1 MWSWRTIARAAAVAL
16 ATLTAPNL
24 VMAQGA
30 GTITGTVRDRETKAV
45 QDAVQVFVQ
54 GTNYGTYTRPN
65 GTYTIVGVP
74 PGTYTVVA
82 KRVGYAQSE
91 VENVVVRIDVTRTVD
106 IEITATQSLNAV
118 KVEAPPVPIIEQGVV
133 GANTVITNETISAL
147 PVTSIGEVLALQQ
160 GYQEVPQNTNLISLA
175 EERRNTT
182 QPVRVR
188 GSRGG
193 STVSAIDGVSVNNPI
208 TGTQAIQ
215 LNTSAVG
222 QTSFNQG
229 YMSPQYGGGLAGIIN
244 SVVREGGERF
254 QGSLQYQT
262 SSIAGA
268 LGSRPDELQAQHFF
282 NGYIQ
287 GPVPGTINKLRY
299 SLSGQIQSQK
309 GRVLKFDD
317 DVNRFD
323 EPDLDPNNE
332 QGSPQTLD
340 IEQGWRAFGG
350 TQNQQ
355 IVGKLTFLPNQTL
368 KFTVTGVDQSRQS
381 LSYDR
386 RYYLTYGGD
395 PWNRVTTLMDSLGL
409 SGSRNYQ
416 TIIQGSVRDASHMW
430 SARAE
435 KRFSRSNFSFSF
447 GQVGLNRLTCN
458 VWQGVCTE
466 DRYWRPNFNDDFIA
480 PFTPVG
486 VPYSG
491 TDLFYGGEDYT
502 TTYGRLD
509 YVTQLTD
516 HHNVQIG
523 TSLSRHDVVYD
534 EVQGLRGNSGIAQVV
549 NQLYRAKPIEI
560 SSYLQDRIEYD
571 FLVVDF
577 GIRYDYGLAKGSGFT
592 NPLNA
597 TNATTAREVCNGTA
611 PGISETPFAENGLTG
626 VLACLQSAPNSNGKP
641 TLLDSATKLAQVDD
655 FKEAEARTAFAP
667 RIGVSFPLTEQSSLW
682 FNAGRYTKNP
692 ELHNLYR
699 NSGVGTRASDV
710 LNNSGEVVT
719 PRDNFCAA
727 NAVKPGTNE
736 CHPPL
741 FFNNP
746 DFIGNPNLLLEQSTQ
761 YEVGYSANIG
771 RNYAVSVSVYNRDE
785 SGLTG
790 IRQNDAIQD
799 IGATYNGISLP
810 SYSAAVNQDFL
821 TSRGIQV
828 NFDRSVS
835 RGSVWGYNVNYGWSR
850 TTENSPPPDRSF
862 EAEDANEVNRGTTL
876 RELVSGSDQS
886 HRFNARINLSYRNE
900 VPNFWGSSFLK
911 NTSVGLTYSWSSGQV
926 YTPVR
931 SNGVS
936 GIVNTITSS
945 DVNSGRGPA
954 QQAASLQYRKSLN
967 IGNAQYGIVVAVTN
981 VFNIENCIQ
990 VFNNTGGCNTGVRE
1004 FSQRRVG
1011 NGQGSSSTGIDNP
1024 QFRSET
1030 RRIRTG
1036 LTIQF

>member
-1 MWSWRTIARAAAVAL
+1 MWSLRKLAHAATAIALAMLTAQGTAVA
-16 ATLTAPNL
+16 
-24 VMAQGA
+24 QGS
-30 GTITGTVRDRETKAV
+30 GTITGVVRDKESKAPLPG
-45 QDAVQVFVQ
+45 VQVYVQ
-54 GTNYGTYTRPN
+54 GGAYGTMTKDN
-65 GTYTIVGVP
+65 GSYTILGVP
-74 PGTYTVVA
+74 PGTYTVIA
-82 KRVGYAQSE
+82 RIVGYAAVE
-91 VENVVVRIDVTRTVD
+91 TENVVVRLDVRREVN
-106 IEITATQSLNAV
+106 IELSQAATTIATQKIIADS
-118 KVEAPPVPIIEQGVV
+118 PPIIEQGVV
-133 GANTVITNETISAL
+133 GATTVLTSETIQAL

-160 GYQEVPQNTNLISLA
+160 GYMEVPQNTNLISLA

-193 STVSAIDGVSVNNPI
+193 STVSAIDGVAVNNPV
-208 TGTQAIQ
+208 TGSQAIQ
-215 LNTSAVG
+215 LNSSAVG
-222 QTSFNQG
+222 QLAFNQG

-268 LGSRPDELQAQHFF
+268 LGSRPDELQARHFF

-287 GPVPGTINKLRY
+287 GPVPGTRNMLRY
-299 SLSGQIQSQK
+299 SLSGEVQSAK
-309 GRVLKFDD
+309 GTVLKFDD
-317 DVNRFD
+317 DVNRFS
-323 EPDLDPNNE
+323 EPDIDTE
-332 QGSPQTLD
+332 QGDPQSLD

-350 TQNQQ
+350 AQNQQ
-355 IVGKLTFLPNQTL
+355 IVGKLTFIPNQTL
-368 KFTVTGVDQSRQS
+368 KFTLTAVDQSRQR

-395 PWNRVTTLMDSLGL
+395 PWDRVSTLMDSLGL
-409 SGSRNYQ
+409 AGSRNYQ
-416 TIIQGSVRDASHMW
+416 TIIQGSVADASYMW

-435 KRFSRSNFSFSF
+435 KRFQRSNISFSF

-458 VWQGVCTE
+458 VWQGVCTQ

-491 TDLFYGGEDYT
+491 TDLYYGGENYT
-502 TTYGRLD
+502 TLDTRAD

-516 HHNVQIG
+516 NHNVQVG
-523 TSLSRHDVVYD
+523 VSFRQHDVVYD

-560 SSYLQDRIEYD
+560 SSYLQDHIEYD
-571 FLVVDF
+571 FLTVDF
-577 GIRYDYGLAKGSGFT
+577 GIRYDYGLAKGSGFR

-597 TNATTAREVCNGTA
+597 TNGTTAREVCNGTA
-611 PGISETPFAENGLTG
+611 PGINTTPFVDGTNTG
-626 VLACLQSAPNSNGKP
+626 VLACLQSAPNANGKP
-641 TLLDSATKLAQVDD
+641 ALLDSAARMAQVDD

-667 RIGVSFPLTEQSSLW
+667 RIGISFPLTEQSALW

-699 NSGVGTRASDV
+699 NSGVGTVA
-710 LNNSGEVVT
+710 G
-719 PRDNFCAA
+719 PGDNFCAA
-727 NAVKPGTNE
+727 NAVKPGTSE

-746 DFIGNPNLLLEQSTQ
+746 DYIGNPNLLLEQSTQ

-790 IRQNDAIQD
+790 TRTNDAVQD

-810 SYSAAVNQDFL
+810 QYVVAVNQDFL
-821 TSRGIQV
+821 TSRGLQV
-828 NFDRSVS
+828 AFDRAAG

-850 TTENSPPPDRSF
+850 TTENAPPPDRAF
-862 EAEDANEVNRGTTL
+862 EAEDAGEINRGTTF
-876 RELVSGSDQS
+876 RELVSGADQS
-886 HRFNARINLSYRNE
+886 HSFNASFRLQYRDNI
-900 VPNFWGSSFLK
+900 PRFWGSSVLRNSSFA
-911 NTSVGLTYSWSSGQV
+911 LTYRWRSGQV
-926 YTPVR
+926 YTPNR
-931 SNGVS
+931 SQGQS
-936 GIVNTITSS
+936 GIVNTIPAS
-945 DVNSGRGPA
+945 DVNSGRGPS
-954 QQAASLQYRKSLN
+954 QQDASLRIGKDLA
-967 IGNAQYGIVVAVTN
+967 IGNARYGITVDITN
-981 VFNIENCIQ
+981 VFNIDNCIQ
-990 VFNNTGGCNTGVRE
+990 VFNNTGDCNTGVRE
-1004 FSQRRVG
+1004 FSQRRIG

-1036 LTIQF
+1036 LRISF